1 MPITLGLHAPQLE
14 AVRTL
19 RTKAGRTAERRFA
32 IEGATL
38 LAEALQ
44 AGRRPEAVYATQ
56 AGYAALGPLAL
67 EVADRTFLVPER
79 AFARLS
85 DLDTPPGILAVLPLV
100 LGSLDEAF
108 ATGEPGLL
116 LAGVADPGNAGTLLR
131 SAEIFGIRTAIFGA
145 LGVDAH
151 APKVVRA
158 TMGAFFRMTLA
169 TATPA
174 ELLEAA
180 HRHGYAVVAARR
192 SGVPLPEFVF
202 PARSVIAIGN
212 ERHGTESWLPASDFG
227 VSIPQAGTGESLNAA
242 VAGAIICYAFAQQL
256 APSNK

>member
-14 AVRTL
+14 AVRSL
-19 RTKAGRTAERRFA
+19 RTKAGRSAERRFA

-44 AGRRPEAVYATQ
+44 AGRLPEAVYATE
-56 AGYAALGPLAL
+56 AGYAALGPLAPA
-67 EVADRTFLVPER
+67 VAGRTFLLPER
-79 AFARLS
+79 ALARLS
-85 DLDTPPGILAVLPLV
+85 DLDTPPGILAVLPLE

-108 ATGEPGLL
+108 ARGEPVLL

-145 LGVDAH
+145 LGVDSH

-169 TATPA
+169 TATPE
-174 ELLEAA
+174 ELLAAA
-180 HRHGYAVVAARR
+180 HRHGYAIVAAKR
-192 SGVPLPEFVF
+192 SGTPLPEFVF

-212 ERHGTESWLPASDFG
+212 ERHGIESWLPTSDYG
-227 VSIPQAGTGESLNAA
+227 VAIPQAGAGESLNAA
-242 VAGAIICYAFAQQL
+242 IAGGIICYAFSQQV
-256 APSNK
+256 APTNK